1 MTLSRQRR
9 LKVELHFTYESRGT
23 LKSSTS
29 VITVKTITKLNL
41 KHSDKFEMEFQKKK
55 IADVVNLVTAKQNL
69 IISLGCFAEDG
80 KEMRKK
86 SAIGVAI

>member
-1 MTLSRQRR
+1 
-9 LKVELHFTYESRGT
+9 
-23 LKSSTS
+23 
-29 VITVKTITKLNL
+29 
-41 KHSDKFEMEFQKKK
+41 MEFQKKK
-55 IADVVNLVTAKQNL
+55 IAVVVNLVTAKQNL